1 MTAGRTA
8 MRPFVLIVA
17 SAVLSAAAAA
27 GDAPPGGGFSL
38 PLRCEPGVD
47 CWVMNYPDT
56 DKGAGAKDHACGPRS
71 YDGHKGTDFA
81 IRDMAA
87 MRAGVPVTAAASGTV
102 LRVRDG
108 IADRLMRDEADSAA
122 VQDRDC
128 GNGLVIEHGAGWQS
142 QYCHMRNGSLAVKPG
157 ETVARGQALGL
168 VGASGRTE
176 FPHVHITIRKDG
188 EVRDPAT
195 GRPLEA
201 PCGPGGAPL
210 WDAGA
215 RLAYQPSAIY
225 AAGFAAWPPSTSA
238 IKENA
243 AGSASLPSD
252 SRALVLWAT
261 LFGVRKGDRLMLE
274 IVAPDGSAVT
284 RSEAVAARD
293 QSWRLQYGGR
303 KLLALEWPPGIYN
316 GRFRLLRPGLN
327 LERRVT
333 LRID

>member
-1 MTAGRTA
+1 

-17 SAVLSAAAAA
+17 SAVLSAGAAAEA
-27 GDAPPGGGFSL
+27 LPGGGFSL

-56 DKGAGAKDHACGPRS
+56 DRGAGAQDHTCGPRS

-108 IADRLMRDEADSAA
+108 MADRLMRGDADSAA
-122 VQDRDC
+122 LQDREC

-142 QYCHMRNGSLAVKPG
+142 QYCHMRKGSLVVKQG
-157 ETVARGQALGL
+157 EAVARGQALGL

-201 PCGPGGAPL
+201 PCAPGGAPL
-210 WDAGA
+210 WNAKA

-225 AAGFAAWPPSTSA
+225 AAGFAAWPPSTRA
-238 IKENA
+238 IKEKA

-284 RSEAVAARD
+284 RSEVVAARN
-293 QSWRLQYGGR
+293 QAWRLQYGGK
-303 KLLALEWPPGIYN
+303 KLLTLEWPPGIYN
-316 GRFRLLRPGLN
+316 GRFRLVRQGFR